1 MKTKK
6 NPKSYAFALL
16 IGALFAFCM
25 AGCSDSE
32 NQVPFEGN
40 EETQDESKQFCSESI
55 SVIPLEDA
63 MSSLEQFL
71 SEVEG
76 DFCAT
81 RAGSTRKIESVDV
94 HYSDLYATRSG
105 ESLPDAYIV
114 NFEDDEGFAVLGA
127 NTAVASIVAVT
138 EKGHIDPVTLSV
150 QEGQE
155 DNPDMSNFNWYC
167 EEDDDYYTMGPNTG
181 IVTESIKNAIIKLD
195 DGNQT
200 IPEGGGDSGNGGNG
214 GNGGS
219 GNGGN
224 GNGSNQY
231 MTCSPLVMINW
242 SQGSWGTPNVYNK
255 YCYKTTLGGGIQ
267 YVHAGCSTI
276 ALSMIVATN
285 EFPTNL
291 YVHGTLL
298 DYAAMRTYSNATW
311 LPAEDQEYVS
321 LLIGA
326 IFNNV
331 SKTFELDAGT
341 CITPT
346 AIKNLMPS
354 MGYTNVAMLSGSN
367 FDSSM
372 LSRVSS
378 MLQGRKP
385 VFVSAIEGLLGG
397 HSWVIDGA
405 TYMSGEYKLHC
416 NWGWGG
422 IDNGYFDSSCFNPSS
437 VGNDF
442 SWHFRVISY
451 DIPSGT
457 MTCTMSCLP

>member
-155 DNPDMSNFNWYC
+155 DNSDMSNFNWYC
-167 EEDDDYYTMGPNTG
+167 EEDDDYY
-181 IVTESIKNAIIKLD
+181 VDD
-195 DGNQT
+195 DGNYSERERHSYGSVF
-200 IPEGGGDSGNGGNG
+200 ISADFVANLRLMGGEEL
-214 GNGGS
+214 
-219 GNGGN
+219 
-224 GNGSNQY
+224 
-231 MTCSPLVMINW
+231 T
-242 SQGSWGTPNVYNK
+242 GTAV
-255 YCYKTTLGGGIQ
+255 
-267 YVHAGCSTI
+267 
-276 ALSMIVATN
+276 
-285 EFPTNL
+285 
-291 YVHGTLL
+291 
-298 DYAAMRTYSNATW
+298 R
-311 LPAEDQEYVS
+311 LP
-321 LLIGA
+321 
-326 IFNNV
+326 
-331 SKTFELDAGT
+331 SKIHTS
-341 CITPT
+341 
-346 AIKNLMPS
+346 K
-354 MGYTNVAMLSGSN
+354 
-367 FDSSM
+367 
-372 LSRVSS
+372 R
-378 MLQGRKP
+378 GRKYENKR
-385 VFVSAIEGLLGG
+385 FQAILVQL
-397 HSWVIDGA
+397 A
-405 TYMSGEYKLHC
+405 
-416 NWGWGG
+416 
-422 IDNGYFDSSCFNPSS
+422 
-437 VGNDF
+437 
-442 SWHFRVISY
+442 
-451 DIPSGT
+451 
-457 MTCTMSCLP
+457 